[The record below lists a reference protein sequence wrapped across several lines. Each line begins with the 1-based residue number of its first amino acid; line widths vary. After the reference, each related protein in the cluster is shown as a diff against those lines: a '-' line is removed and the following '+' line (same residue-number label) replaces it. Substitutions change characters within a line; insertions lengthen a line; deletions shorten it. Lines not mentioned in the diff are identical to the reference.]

1 MFLFFYFFD
10 NMQFI
15 EQKTR
20 NKGGILLTSCKQSEG
35 KISGIKKKK
44 KKKELEPK
52 ANSVAVWAAEL

>member
-1 MFLFFYFFD
+1 
-10 NMQFI
+10 MQFI

-44 KKKELEPK
+44 KELELK

>member
-1 MFLFFYFFD
+1 
-10 NMQFI
+10 MQFI

-35 KISGIKKKK
+35 KISRIKKK
-44 KKKELEPK
+44 KKKELELK